1 MCFYSTEANLT
12 LVYTHRQFY
21 LALPSLAVLLSPSS
35 HATLDG
41 AEDPGHPDNNIM
53 SPTTAVNPPEV
64 LPLTDGLLGVVVPHL
79 AVLHA
84 HLVLLLLGRLLALG
98 RFRFATDKI
107 LFKVLPTEYITIQE
121 IDPRVS
127 LSQNVAF

>member
-21 LALPSLAVLLSPSS
+21 LALPSLAVFLPASS
-35 HATLDG
+35 HAALDG
-41 AEDPGHPDNNIM
+41 TEETGETGHPDNKKYLQWPPP
-53 SPTTAVNPPEV
+53 SPPPF
-64 LPLTDGLLGVVVPHL
+64 LPLTHGLLGVVVPHL

-84 HLVLLLLGRLLALG
+84 HFVLLLLGGLLAFS

-107 LFKVLPTEYITIQE
+107 LFKVSPT
-121 IDPRVS
+121 
-127 LSQNVAF
+127 

>member
-21 LALPSLAVLLSPSS
+21 LALPSLAVLLSPTSDT
-35 HATLDG
+35 TLDG
-41 AEDPGHPDNNIM
+41 AEDPGHPDNNKYLQQLL
-53 SPTTAVNPPEV
+53 PTLAKV
-64 LPLTDGLLGVVVPHL
+64 LPLTDGLLGVVVPYL

-84 HLVLLLLGRLLALG
+84 HFVLLLLGRLLALS

-107 LFKVLPTEYITIQE
+107 LFKVSPT
-121 IDPRVS
+121 
-127 LSQNVAF
+127 